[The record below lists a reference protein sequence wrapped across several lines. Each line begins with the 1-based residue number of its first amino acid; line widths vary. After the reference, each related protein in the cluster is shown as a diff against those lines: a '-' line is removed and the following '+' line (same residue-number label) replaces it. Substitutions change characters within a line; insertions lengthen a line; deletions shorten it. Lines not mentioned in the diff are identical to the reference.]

1 MFQNVAYRAT
11 VYRMGLLPISNQMFP
26 TKTHKCMHN
35 NYIPLTG
42 RAFEGSENF
51 SAIRASTS
59 GSRKLR
65 LARGLQWSLT
75 SFLEK
80 SKQETTQWSLLLN
93 TVQKLRWYIQYE
105 LYYAR
110 IYGHFWRPFFLP
122 FGCGKLLELVRI

>member
-1 MFQNVAYRAT
+1 
-11 VYRMGLLPISNQMFP
+11 
-26 TKTHKCMHN
+26 MHN

-80 SKQETTQWSLLLN
+80 SKQETTQWQLLLN
-93 TVQKLRWYIQYE
+93 TVQKLKSSLWGE
-105 LYYAR
+105 
-110 IYGHFWRPFFLP
+110 FSWTF
-122 FGCGKLLELVRI
+122 EVRLDWVRLGEVRLD